1 MDEPTAVADI
11 YNRTVKEKRRGTIEI
26 KRQQES
32 PLDKIVR
39 LADESKR
46 KANYLEKQHRGETPE
61 EKKQR
66 LAVRSLNRPSRRA
79 ETQSPEKVELDY
91 IIRREG
97 REESGTVKR
106 TYLEVI
112 CAYVYILN

>member
-39 LADESKR
+39 LADESTRKAINIEGKLLKR
-46 KANYLEKQHRGETPE
+46 KNSALLYE
-61 EKKQR
+61 
-66 LAVRSLNRPSRRA
+66 A
-79 ETQSPEKVELDY
+79 
-91 IIRREG
+91 
-97 REESGTVKR
+97 
-106 TYLEVI
+106 
-112 CAYVYILN
+112 